1 MTYISSQHYIDAE
14 IVEAKKAEIEGVT
27 EVVIPCTYVG
37 IVDGVEYAMQNDK
50 HHTLAAA
57 RELGIPVVFD
67 VEDDSE
73 GLTGEELLEVRY
85 NDGDYYNVET
95 SDPMSDI
102 FDLIW

>member
-14 IVEAKKAEIEGVT
+14 IVEEKKAELEGVT

-37 IVDGVEYAMQNDK
+37 VIDGVEYAMQNDK

-57 RELGIPVVFD
+57 RELGIPVMFD
-67 VEDDSE
+67 VEDDAE

>member
-1 MTYISSQHYIDAE
+1 MKYISSQHYIDAE
-14 IVEAKKAEIEGVT
+14 IVEAKKAELEGVT

-37 IVDGVEYAMQNDK
+37 LIDGVEYAMQNDK

-67 VEDDSE
+67 VEDDPD
-73 GLTGEELLEVRY
+73 GLTGEELLEARY
-85 NDGDYYNVET
+85 NDGDYYDVET
-95 SDPMSDI
+95 SDPMSEI

>member
-1 MTYISSQHYIDAE
+1 MTYISSQHYINAE
-14 IVEAKKAEIEGVT
+14 IVEEKKAELEGVT

-37 IVDGVEYAMQNDK
+37 VIDGVEYAMQNDK

-57 RELGIPVVFD
+57 RELGIPVVFA
-67 VEDDSE
+67 VEDDAE

>member
-14 IVEAKKAEIEGVT
+14 IVEEKKAELEGVT

-37 IVDGVEYAMQNDK
+37 VIDGVEYAMQNDK

-67 VEDDSE
+67 VEDDAE
-73 GLTGEELLEVRY
+73 GLTGEALREVRY

>member
-1 MTYISSQHYIDAE
+1 MKYISSQHYINAE
-14 IVEAKKAEIEGVT
+14 IVDAKKAELEGVT

-37 IVDGVEYAMQNDK
+37 IIDGVEYAMQNDK

-73 GLTGEELLEVRY
+73 GLTGEKLLETRY
-85 NDGDYYNVET
+85 NDGDYYDVET
-95 SDPMSDI
+95 SDPMSEV

>member
-1 MTYISSQHYIDAE
+1 MKYISSQHYIDAE
-14 IVEAKKAEIEGVT
+14 IVEAKKAELEGVT

-37 IVDGVEYAMQNDK
+37 IIDGVEYVMQNDK

-73 GLTGEELLEVRY
+73 GLTGEELLEARY
-85 NDGDYYNVET
+85 NDGDYYDVET
-95 SDPMSDI
+95 SDPMSDV

>member
-1 MTYISSQHYIDAE
+1 MKYISSQHYIDSE
-14 IVEAKKAEIEGVT
+14 IVEAKKAELEGVT

-37 IVDGVEYAMQNDK
+37 IIDGVEYAMQNDK

-73 GLTGEELLEVRY
+73 GLTGEELLEARY
-85 NDGDYYNVET
+85 NDGDYYDVET
-95 SDPMSDI
+95 SDPMSEV

>member
-1 MTYISSQHYIDAE
+1 MKYISSQHYIDAE
-14 IVEAKKAEIEGVT
+14 IVGAKKAELEGVT

-37 IVDGVEYAMQNDK
+37 IIDGVEYAMQNDK

-73 GLTGEELLEVRY
+73 GLTGEELLEARY
-85 NDGDYYNVET
+85 NDGDYYDVET
-95 SDPMSDI
+95 SEPMSEV

>member
-1 MTYISSQHYIDAE
+1 MKYISSQHYIDAE
-14 IVEAKKAEIEGVT
+14 IVEAKKAELEGVT

-37 IVDGVEYAMQNDK
+37 LIDGVEYAMQNDK

-67 VEDDSE
+67 VEDDPE
-73 GLTGEELLEVRY
+73 GLTGEELLETRY
-85 NDGDYYNVET
+85 NDGDYYDVET
-95 SDPMSDI
+95 SDPMSEI

>member
-14 IVEAKKAEIEGVT
+14 IVEEKKADLEGVT

-37 IVDGVEYAMQNDK
+37 VIDGVEYAMQNDK

-67 VEDDSE
+67 VEDDAE

>member
-14 IVEAKKAEIEGVT
+14 IVEEKKAELEGVT

-37 IVDGVEYAMQNDK
+37 VIDGVEYAMQNDK
-50 HHTLAAA
+50 HHTLTAA

-67 VEDDSE
+67 VEDDAE